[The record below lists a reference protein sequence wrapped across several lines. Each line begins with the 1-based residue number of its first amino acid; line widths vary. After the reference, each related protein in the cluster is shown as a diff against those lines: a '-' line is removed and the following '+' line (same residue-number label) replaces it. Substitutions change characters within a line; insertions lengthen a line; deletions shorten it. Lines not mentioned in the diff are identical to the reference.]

1 MDGPLP
7 LHPQGSTPIALGAV
21 AVGVRD
27 VAEGAWPT
35 GGAPFC
41 SGTKRAGQPKE
52 RKNME
57 KWVVNLGSSKFMFS
71 FEMF

>member
-27 VAEGAWPT
+27 VAEGAST
-35 GGAPFC
+35 GGAP
-41 SGTKRAGQPKE
+41 GQKAV
-52 RKNME
+52 E
-57 KWVVNLGSSKFMFS
+57 KWVVKLGQFQIWLV
-71 FEMF
+71 